1 MLRHSARSSASP
13 DVVDGSMCK
22 VGLVSLRFASAFIR
36 IFQSNSVFGVQRPK
50 LPQRR
55 DKTAVTSLPSRR
67 NAMLYKCANEACS
80 APFRRL
86 REGKLFQVE
95 TEYLAQN
102 QGTSAHR
109 RTRPWRRVEHYW
121 LCDACS
127 TFITLTF
134 DRERG
139 VITVPLP
146 PENLSVPG
154 GFGE

>member
-1 MLRHSARSSASP
+1 
-13 DVVDGSMCK
+13 
-22 VGLVSLRFASAFIR
+22 
-36 IFQSNSVFGVQRPK
+36 
-50 LPQRR
+50 
-55 DKTAVTSLPSRR
+55 
-67 NAMLYKCANEACS
+67 MLYKCANEACS

-95 TEYLAQN
+95 TEYLAQG
-102 QGTSAHR
+102 QGGSAHR
-109 RTRPWRRVEHYW
+109 RVRPWRRVEHYW

-146 PENLSVPG
+146 DGLGKRTVTLMTPDELGRAVDPG
-154 GFGE
+154 QVQGGVQQTLREVAK